1 MAKTS
6 TAKSP
11 LPYVRRALEDEYVQE
26 QLREAA
32 LGLRNVYD
40 RAAQKRAH
48 AADDKKLYGSL
59 RRAAG
64 SIRNATI
71 AIREPEPP
79 KRRGRKLLILVLA
92 GGGAA
97 MLTRLGRK
105 QPA

>member
-6 TAKSP
+6 TAKSA
-11 LPYVRRALEDEYVQE
+11 LPYVRHAFADEYVRE

-32 LGLRNVYD
+32 IGLRNAYG
-40 RAAQKRAH
+40 RAAQKRAQ
-48 AADDKKLYGSL
+48 AVDDRKLYGSL

-64 SIRNATI
+64 SIRNA
-71 AIREPEPP
+71 AMALREPDPP
-79 KRRGRKLLILVLA
+79 KRRGRKLLVLVLA